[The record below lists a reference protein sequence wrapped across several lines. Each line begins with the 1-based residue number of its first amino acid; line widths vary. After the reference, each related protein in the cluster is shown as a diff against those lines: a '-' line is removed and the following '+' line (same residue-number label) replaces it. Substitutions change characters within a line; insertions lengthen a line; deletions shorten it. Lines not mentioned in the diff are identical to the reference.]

1 MYLPIYSFCI
11 FFMNWF
17 NDYIF
22 QGVWKNRIRNGIIII
37 SKNNI
42 PQNIWFFHNKFCGY
56 ATALFVI
63 SLSNSFMISSLSTWY
78 KPKEKSELQF
88 FFIAVMLGWN
98 LYIMI
103 AFINGLLML
112 WLIGFVSL
120 YWRIHSFIMMLEKTS
135 FNTDAVFLP
144 FSTILSSSTKVIF
157 WFETIVKAYPHPK
170 ISYYHTSQS
179 HLSSQETFFY
189 FFGKSIAKISLI
201 NIIIFVFHSSVLKEK
216 VS

>member
-37 SKNNI
+37 SENNI

-56 ATALFVI
+56 ANALFVI

-120 YWRIHSFIMMLEKTS
+120 YWRIHSFIMMLQKTS

-157 WFETIVKAYPHPK
+157 WFETFLFDSKGLSTP
-170 ISYYHTSQS
+170 QNFLLS
-179 HLSSQETFFY
+179 HKSVSFKLPRNFLLLFRKKHRKNFFD
-189 FFGKSIAKISLI
+189 
-201 NIIIFVFHSSVLKEK
+201 
-216 VS
+216 